1 MAHAKP
7 PDPRKDDAIEPMRR
21 DATTLFVA
29 DLGNR
34 FTAPF
39 VTEVDGKR
47 IQFLALVHLFG
58 RPIGTVISVM
68 DQPSDGHGHPQT
80 DKYFRSILNG
90 ECYRTYDRELF
101 IETLDDWH
109 YFGFGHK
116 VI

>member
-1 MAHAKP
+1 MSELETQVVEAWRQA
-7 PDPRKDDAIEPMRR
+7 A
-21 DATTLFVA
+21 A
-29 DLGNR
+29 DLGIR

-47 IQFLALVHLFG
+47 VQFLALVHLFG

-68 DQPSDGHGHPQT
+68 DQPSDGRGHPQT
-80 DKYFRSILNG
+80 DQYFRSILNG

-109 YFGFGHK
+109 YFGPEAERPSWYTGKFPGQ
-116 VI
+116 